1 MAALTPGA
9 AGTLR
14 VHGSI
19 RVPGDKSISH
29 RALILSALA
38 QGSSRIDHILDSADV
53 QSTAAALRAIGA
65 RIPAIAP
72 KMWVEGAAGTLTSP
86 REPLDCGNSGTTTRL
101 LAGVV
106 AGARLTATFIG
117 DASLS
122 KRPMRRVAE
131 PLTAMGARIELAP
144 HGGLP
149 MTVEGAKLNGV
160 DHASTVASAQI
171 KSAIL
176 LAALIAGVRARV
188 SEPHRSRDRTERML
202 KARGID
208 VRQEENAV
216 SIAPAQRL
224 KATNVAVPA
233 DPSSAAFFVALAV
246 LADEGELRLTDV
258 CLNDTRTGFLRVLQR
273 MGARIEM
280 LDTREEGGDQV
291 GTIIARPSQLHGI
304 EIEGADVPAMIDEL
318 PLFACL
324 ATRARGES
332 VVRDAG
338 ELRVKESDRIK
349 VIVDNLVTLGAAA
362 EELEDGFRIV
372 GGTGPLRGAISTQA
386 DHRIAMSFGILGALP
401 GNEIAIDDPQCVAV
415 SFPGFWTELDRVR
428 Q

>member
-1 MAALTPGA
+1 MASLTPTS
-9 AGTLR
+9 GTLR

-38 QGSSRIDHILDSADV
+38 AGSSRIEHILESADV
-53 QSTAAALRAIGA
+53 HSTAGALRLMGA
-65 RIPAIAP
+65 RVPPLSPRI
-72 KMWVEGAAGTLTSP
+72 WVEGGALTSP

-106 AGARLTATFIG
+106 AGSRLTADFIG

-122 KRPMRRVAE
+122 RRPMRRVAE

-149 MTVEGAKLNGV
+149 MRVEGAKLNGI
-160 DHASTVASAQI
+160 DHESSVASAQI

-176 LAALIAGVRARV
+176 LAAMLAGVRASVR
-188 SEPHRSRDRTERML
+188 EPSRSRDHTERML
-202 KARGID
+202 QARGVN
-208 VRQEENAV
+208 VRQQGTAV
-216 SIAPAQRL
+216 SIAPAQQIRPL
-224 KATNVAVPA
+224 NMTVPA
-233 DPSSAAFFVALAV
+233 DPSSAAFFVALA
-246 LADEGELRLTDV
+246 LMADEGELRLTDV
-258 CLNDTRTGFLRVLQR
+258 CLNETRIGFLHVAMR
-273 MGARIEM
+273 MGGRIAIE
-280 LDTREEGGDQV
+280 DRRTEGGEEV
-291 GTIIARPSQLHGI
+291 GTILAKPSHLQ
-304 EIEGADVPAMIDEL
+304 ATDVSQQEVPSLIDEL

-324 ATRARGES
+324 ASRARGES
-332 VVRDAG
+332 VVQGAE

-349 VIVDNLVTLGAAA
+349 AVVSNLTSIGATA
-362 EELEDGFRIV
+362 EELPDGFRV
-372 GGTGPLRGAISTQA
+372 TGAVQPLRGQIAAHA

-401 GNEIAIDDPQCVAV
+401 GNEIVVDDPQCVAV
-415 SFPGFWTELDRVR
+415 SFPSFWSELERVR